1 MSIEGKFKKKS
12 LMTTCVKLPGRCK
25 FLKAIPENVSFF
37 HQLFSHEGGSVEPQ
51 YKKKKS
57 SQREREFRENLD
69 VRVFFLSGFLF
80 VFQPKR
86 TRNDVQA
93 SNSEIKEIF
102 MISFWKSLRM

>member
-1 MSIEGKFKKKS
+1 MFLFSINFS
-12 LMTTCVKLPGRCK
+12 LMRVGR
-25 FLKAIPENVSFF
+25 S
-37 HQLFSHEGGSVEPQ
+37 SHNI
-51 YKKKKS
+51 KKKKS

-86 TRNDVQA
+86 TRNDIQA

>member
-1 MSIEGKFKKKS
+1 
-12 LMTTCVKLPGRCK
+12 MTTCVKLPGRCK
-25 FLKAIPENVSFF
+25 FLKAIPETVSFF

-51 YKKKKS
+51 YQKKKS

-69 VRVFFLSGFLF
+69 VRVFFLSRFLF

-86 TRNDVQA
+86 TRNDIQA
-93 SNSEIKEIF
+93 SNSEIKENF